1 MLNMFD
7 PAVLLGLK
15 LAIITILADTTIGWI
30 LALTKGEF
38 DIRLVPRFLQ
48 TSIVPYVGVLLVLA
62 LVTVADP
69 AYTPV
74 FYFVC
79 AIVAAK
85 FGVEAMKDKLTRFFK
100 PANEPPGNIE

>member
-15 LAIITILADTTIGWI
+15 LAIIMILADTAIGWI

-38 DIRLVPRFLQ
+38 DIRFVPRFLQ

-85 FGVEAMKDKLTRFFK
+85 FGVEAMKDKLTQFFK
-100 PANEPPGNIE
+100 PANEPPGGIE